1 VHAFAGKERIMLE
14 GIKNWIRRREE
25 EKKKARRTAVT
36 EFAAAFG
43 LSYSETDRNVL
54 EKLGTVSIE
63 SVLLPDGSLGKWPG
77 WAVPEN
83 MLSGRWQGL
92 PVAEAD
98 FSILATS
105 SSPLFTGNPPTPAGR
120 YLKWGEKRFS
130 AAIADLPAALP
141 DLMIQKTMTGWLGDR
156 QAQVLQ
162 AKFAEVIS
170 RTPRYHIESGFDR
183 EWWVTTTNTALAAKL
198 IDASMIT
205 WLLSLSAGGAFIFK
219 LCGRNLLLV
228 WSYLL
233 PAPDLGAI
241 FDTAKSFTDHIPRQ
255 IWAEYGT
262 S

>member
-1 VHAFAGKERIMLE
+1 ML
-14 GIKNWIRRREE
+14 KNWKRKREE
-25 EKKKARRTAVT
+25 EKKKARRTAVI
-36 EFAAAFG
+36 EFAAASS
-43 LSYSETDRNVL
+43 LSYSETDQNVR
-54 EKLGTVSIE
+54 EKLRTVSIE

-83 MLSGRWQGL
+83 MLSGLWQGL
-92 PVAEAD
+92 PVAEGD
-98 FSILATS
+98 FSIFATS
-105 SSPLFTGNPPTPAGR
+105 SAPSFTGYPATVAGR
-120 YLKWGEKRFS
+120 YIKWGDKHFS

-141 DLMIQKTMTGWLGDR
+141 DLMIQKIMTGWLGDR
-156 QAQVLQ
+156 QAQVMQ

-170 RTPRYHIESGFDR
+170 STPRYHIEPGFDH

-205 WLLSLSAGGAFIFK
+205 WMLSLSAGGAFIFK
-219 LCGRNLLLV
+219 LSGRNLLLV

-233 PAPDLGAI
+233 PAPDLRVI
-241 FDTAKSFTDHIPRQ
+241 FNTTKSFSDHIPRQ